1 MATAI
6 HAKRYLQTF
15 NSVVVC
21 SSSFGLE
28 ISADSAETTNSC
40 DTAKA
45 FLQGKYGWSM
55 NDSGPADFADNGA
68 DETIFT
74 NVIGGGNVTQSW
86 RPDGTSAV
94 GAANPSYNG
103 SVHTTSYS
111 LSADVGSA
119 VQSSAN
125 YQGTGALTRSVA

>member
-15 NSVVVC
+15 NSVVIC
-21 SSSFGLE
+21 SQNFGLD

-45 FLQGKYGWSM
+45 FLQGKYGWTM

-68 DETIFT
+68 DETIYT
-74 NVIGGGNVTQSW
+74 NIIGGGNVTQSW
-86 RPDGTSAV
+86 KPDGTAATS
-94 GAANPSYNG
+94 AANPAYSG
-103 SVHTTSYS
+103 SVHANSYS
-111 LSADVGSA
+111 IAADVGSA
-119 VQSSAN
+119 VQASTG
-125 YQGTGALTRSVA
+125 YQGTGALARAVA